1 MLSLR
6 DSGKIQ
12 QDNASILN
20 LGALC
25 GFKPS
30 FSLKDFI
37 LKDCLVTTQ
46 PFRIGVALIS
56 WSPASQSLPQAPAP
70 SHDKS
75 WYENFL
81 LNWRSENGVANF
93 WYKQSFGKLR
103 IEGQV
108 LDWSRLQTDEAT
120 IFTAK
125 DPDGKLMILRE
136 VAENIIKQMFPENFD
151 AFIGVFNVPSDHAI
165 DGGTTGNY
173 SSFSIGDP
181 FDFQA
186 HEVGHLIGGKFNFH
200 HSFGIETSTYCTG
213 MYGHPYCIMS
223 SEAYGLSGAT
233 RGALGWA
240 NEMQVDLNINAEL
253 SFTLRSLGSS
263 YPGLQVIRII
273 DGDRI
278 FYIEYRSSRDSNDK
292 EISNLNYD
300 AELKCDAIVVVSAL
314 TGGIATKLA
323 PNGATFLGHVPLN
336 FSTGVVPDT
345 IVNFNPFWGIKVLSF
360 DEKKSTVKIR
370 ILRKNV
376 FSLRTYR
383 RTHHLSLSGDVDSW
397 EVVGILDDKL
407 PLLCEDYKRVRAW
420 HINGGKVINFRSL
433 I

>member
-1 MLSLR
+1 M
-6 DSGKIQ
+6 
-12 QDNASILN
+12 
-20 LGALC
+20 
-25 GFKPS
+25 
-30 FSLKDFI
+30 
-37 LKDCLVTTQ
+37 
-46 PFRIGVALIS
+46 
-56 WSPASQSLPQAPAP
+56 
-70 SHDKS
+70 
-75 WYENFL
+75 
-81 LNWRSENGVANF
+81 
-93 WYKQSFGKLR
+93 
-103 IEGQV
+103 
-108 LDWSRLQTDEAT
+108 
-120 IFTAK
+120 
-125 DPDGKLMILRE
+125 
-136 VAENIIKQMFPENFD
+136 
-151 AFIGVFNVPSDHAI
+151 PSDHAI

-173 SSFSIGDP
+173 SLFSVGDP

-253 SFTLRSLGSS
+253 SFTMRSLGSS

>member
-1 MLSLR
+1 MVRKLS
-6 DSGKIQ
+6 
-12 QDNASILN
+12 
-20 LGALC
+20 
-25 GFKPS
+25 FK
-30 FSLKDFI
+30 LEKR
-37 LKDCLVTTQ
+37 K
-46 PFRIGVALIS
+46 
-56 WSPASQSLPQAPAP
+56 
-70 SHDKS
+70 
-75 WYENFL
+75 
-81 LNWRSENGVANF
+81 WRCQF

-360 DEKKSTVKIR
+360 DER
-370 ILRKNV
+370 NLRLK
-376 FSLRTYR
+376 
-383 RTHHLSLSGDVDSW
+383 
-397 EVVGILDDKL
+397 
-407 PLLCEDYKRVRAW
+407 
-420 HINGGKVINFRSL
+420 
-433 I
+433 